1 MTDGLWS
8 HLTFRRLPNL
18 KFTTSLVFGGVLTL
32 CSLLYSQEVLWP
44 DFYHINYGFPFPWVT
59 RTLNTIA
66 GPVDYFRVDPSMLVF
81 DMIFWFAAASVAL
94 WSWSKLKN
102 IRAKKSLQQAAQ

>member
-1 MTDGLWS
+1 MADGLWRL
-8 HLTFRRLPNL
+8 LTFRRPLNL
-18 KFTTSLVFGGVLTL
+18 RVTPSLMFSGVLTL
-32 CSLLYSQEVLWP
+32 CSLLYSEEILWP

-81 DMIFWFAAASVAL
+81 DLIFWFAATSATL
-94 WSWSKLKN
+94 WSWSEIKT
-102 IRAKKSLQQAAQ
+102 RSQHRTFPQV